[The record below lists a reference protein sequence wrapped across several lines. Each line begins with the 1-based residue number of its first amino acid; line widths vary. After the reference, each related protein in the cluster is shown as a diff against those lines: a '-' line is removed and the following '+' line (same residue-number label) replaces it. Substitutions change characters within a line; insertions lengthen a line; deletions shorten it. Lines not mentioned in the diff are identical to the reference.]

1 MKIATLN
8 IDWAHKQSSKTHILK
23 VEEELNNLN
32 ADILIVT
39 ECVDSLKLPGYN
51 YVYKTK
57 AIPSSVKY
65 EELNYTEYLKGET
78 AIRVSIFS
86 KYESIRSFL
95 VTDEHNSI
103 CEEFNTGKGALTIYA
118 TIVGTRFNKMPFAKN
133 ELDNCVSDYLRISQ
147 LAGNLCLAGDLNT
160 SFDEKEVDFEI
171 KHIKSR
177 QVLVEMCRECNL
189 NLTTKNIPVEN
200 IDHILLPVKFSE
212 QFNIKPNKFVEK
224 GILSD
229 HMGIVVEIN

>member
-51 YVYKTK
+51 YLYKTK
-57 AIPSSVKY
+57 AIPANVTY
-65 EELNYTEYLKGET
+65 EELNYSEYLKGET

-86 KYESIRSFL
+86 KYESIRSFP
-95 VTDEHNSI
+95 VTDEHTSI
-103 CEEFNTGKGALTIYA
+103 CKEFNTEKGALTIYA
-118 TIVGTRFNKMPFAKN
+118 TIIGTRFNKMPYAKN
-133 ELDNCVSDYLRISQ
+133 ELDNCVSDCKRISQ
-147 LAGNLCLAGDLNT
+147 ITDNLCLAGDLNT
-160 SFDEKEVDFEI
+160 SFDEKETHFEI
-171 KHIKSR
+171 KDIKSR
-177 QVLVEMCRECNL
+177 EVLVELCRECNFD
-189 NLTTKNIPVEN
+189 LTTTIIPEN

-212 QFNIKPNKFVEK
+212 KMIIKSYKFVEK
-224 GILSD
+224 AVLSD
-229 HMGIVVEIN
+229 HMGIVVEMS